1 MKKSIQG
8 YTKLLSKYLK
18 NSKLQLVI
26 LAFIMGGSIIIQLI
40 NPQIVSFFI
49 DGIGKQKPMDTLF
62 LAAGLF
68 ILSALIQQVLAVAST
83 YFSQNIGWRATNSL
97 RLDLV
102 KHCLGL
108 DLTFFKEHQSGE
120 IVERID
126 GDVTALFNFF
136 SKLFVSFIN
145 NIFLMAGILIIL
157 MIQNTAVGTAFILF
171 LLLALGVMWKTQK
184 GASYN
189 FGKEREINAQFYGFL
204 GEHIGCTEDI
214 QTNGARNY
222 VMSRFYG
229 MLRNWLPV
237 QLKAFLSGYK
247 IWITLEGIF
256 GFGNIMTFTLGG
268 YLWFTGKIS
277 LGMVYLMINYIQLL
291 EKPLEQLREQLLDIQ
306 KASASII
313 RMEELLQMKS
323 KLETTEDNRK
333 DFSGEFSVYSMER
346 FTAGNK
352 INEFIKNKN
361 EDNISL
367 KLDLVS
373 FEYEEN
379 VPVLKNIS
387 FELPAGKILGI
398 LGHTGCGKTTLAR
411 LIVRFYD
418 PKSGLIYLGDKPLK
432 SIALKELRE
441 NIAYV
446 TQEVQL
452 FHASVRDNITF
463 FNPAVEDSLII
474 KTIYEM
480 GLKDWYENLSNGLDT
495 MIQSGGGMSSGE
507 AQLLTLVRIFL
518 KNPKLVILDE
528 ASARLDPIT
537 EKLVDKAL
545 SKLMDGRA
553 CIIIAHRLGTVERA
567 DDILILDGG
576 SILEY
581 GKREDLLQQ
590 NDSKLNEL
598 LKYGIEEVLV

>member
-1 MKKSIQG
+1 MKKSIQI
-8 YTKLLSKYLK
+8 YTNLLTKYLK
-18 NSKLQLVI
+18 NSKLQLFM
-26 LAFIMGGSIIIQLI
+26 LAIIMGGSIIIQLI

-49 DGIGKQKPMDTLF
+49 DGIEKQKPMDTLF
-62 LAAGLF
+62 LTAGLF
-68 ILSALIQQVLAVAST
+68 ILSALVQQVLAVAST
-83 YFSQNIGWRATNSL
+83 YFSQNIGWRATNAL

-108 DLTFFKEHQSGE
+108 DMTFFKEHQSGE

-136 SKLFVSFIN
+136 SKLFVSFLN
-145 NIFLMAGILIIL
+145 NIFLMTGIIVIL
-157 MIQNTAVGTAFILF
+157 MIQNTVVGIAFILF
-171 LLLALGVMWKTQK
+171 LLLAFGVMWKTQR
-184 GASYN
+184 GATYN

-229 MLRNWLPV
+229 LLRNWLPV

-256 GFGNIMTFTLGG
+256 GMGNIMIFALGG
-268 YLWFTGKIS
+268 YLWFAGKIS

-313 RMEELLQMKS
+313 RMEELFQMKS
-323 KLETTEDNRK
+323 KLETEEEI
-333 DFSGEFSVYSMER
+333 SGDLSETFPVNSMNHS
-346 FTAGNK
+346 AAAKN
-352 INEFIKNKN
+352 IKESKN
-361 EDNISL
+361 FENNISL
-367 KLDLVS
+367 KLDQVS

-379 VPVLKNIS
+379 VPVLKDIS

-411 LIVRFYD
+411 LIIRFYD
-418 PKSGLIYLGDKPLK
+418 PLSGSIYLNNRPLK
-432 SIALKELRE
+432 SIGLKELRE
-441 NIAYV
+441 HIAYV

-452 FHASVRDNITF
+452 FHANVRDNITF

-545 SKLMDGRA
+545 SKLMEGRA

-581 GKREDLLQQ
+581 GTRELLLQKK
-590 NDSKLNEL
+590 NSKLNEL
-598 LKYGIEEVLV
+598 LRYGIEEVLV